1 MLCRAIWICFL
12 FCQCVVYGLRVY
24 IASSFS
30 RRLSFHHSIIVW
42 IRWWANSIMSVD
54 VWWSTRFW
62 MNCLTYIHAYIHTPC
77 EHNHDMNI
85 SKIIFVL
92 FSSLLPINRKYQSNG
107 GALINRLFRS
117 FHQTKRNTE
126 HIHILFIIDCLFDAF
141 GNTKPITKIE
151 PTNGSN
157 SVFIHVACNRV
168 WMFMVN
174 CWWSAS
180 NY

>member
-12 FCQCVVYGLRVY
+12 FCQCVVHGWEFILRP
-24 IASSFS
+24 
-30 RRLSFHHSIIVW
+30 LSLGVSLFIIQSVW

-62 MNCLTYIHAYIHTPC
+62 MNYLTCIPYNTYIHTAC

-85 SKIIFVL
+85 SEIIFVL

-126 HIHILFIIDCLFDAF
+126 HIHTLLIIDCLFDAF
-141 GNTKPITKIE
+141 GNSKPITKIE
-151 PTNGSN
+151 PNGSN

-168 WMFMVN
+168 WLFMVN
-174 CWWSAS
+174 YWWSAT